1 MNAHPGLTLVFFMVV
16 ATACDAEKLPDPSE
30 YPAVSMNVATPA
42 KPVLKSRLARLYRT
56 RINEGAKA
64 GPNFAGHYTVV
75 RWGCGAG
82 AFMFFVVDAVNG
94 AVYEPPEVC
103 IALSGDEAE
112 NLPGFGNHNPG
123 FSLTSKL
130 LLTVGVEDGPKDEPY
145 GRAKTVYLFDKGRFK
160 RLYKEH
166 APL

>member
-1 MNAHPGLTLVFFMVV
+1 MTHPGLFLVFSMAVV
-16 ATACDAEKLPDPSE
+16 TACNAGKLPDPAG
-30 YPAVSMNVATPA
+30 YPAISMHVTTPA
-42 KPVLKSRLARLYRT
+42 KPVLKSKISRLYRT

-94 AVYEPPEVC
+94 AVYEPPELC
-103 IALSGDEAE
+103 IALAGGDEEA
-112 NLPGFGNHNPG
+112 LSGFDNRNPG

-130 LLTVGVEDGPKDEPY
+130 LLTVGVADGPKDDPY
-145 GRAKTVYLFDKGRFK
+145 GRARTVYFFDKGRFK
-160 RLYKEH
+160 RLYREQ